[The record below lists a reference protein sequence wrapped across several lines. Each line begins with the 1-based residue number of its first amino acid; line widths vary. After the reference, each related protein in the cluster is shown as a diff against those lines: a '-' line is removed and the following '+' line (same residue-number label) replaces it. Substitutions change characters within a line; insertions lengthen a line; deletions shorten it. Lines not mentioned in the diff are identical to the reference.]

1 MAADRNPLGSGA
13 LAGGLTA
20 AYVLFG
26 HYAVATPDLGRW
38 VVLLAAAPM
47 AVAGLGFARA
57 DWRGALALLLGL
69 AAVAG
74 LAWAWPRLHNPVSWL
89 YFVQHV
95 SINVVLGLLFGRT
108 LLHRRQPLCSTFASL
123 LHPNMTPALMRYTRQ
138 VTLAW
143 TLFFAASAAL
153 SVALFFLA
161 PIEVWSVFAN
171 LLALPLVLA
180 MFVVENEVRKRVLPP
195 QDRAGLR
202 DTVRAVRAAW
212 RP

>member
-1 MAADRNPLGSGA
+1 MAAERNPLGSGA
-13 LAGGLTA
+13 LASGLTV
-20 AYVLFG
+20 AYVLFA
-26 HYAVATPDLGRW
+26 HFAVATPDLGRW

-47 AVAGLGFARA
+47 AVAGFGFARA
-57 DWRGALALLLGL
+57 DWRAAAALMLGL
-69 AAVAG
+69 AAICG

-89 YFVQHV
+89 YFAQHV
-95 SINVVLGLLFGRT
+95 GINVVLGLLFGRT

-123 LHPNMTPALMRYTRQ
+123 LHPTMTSALRRYTRQ

-153 SVALFFLA
+153 SIVLFFLA

-180 MFVVENEVRKRVLPP
+180 MFVAENEVRKRVLPP
-195 QDRAGLR
+195 EDRVGLR

-212 RP
+212 RS